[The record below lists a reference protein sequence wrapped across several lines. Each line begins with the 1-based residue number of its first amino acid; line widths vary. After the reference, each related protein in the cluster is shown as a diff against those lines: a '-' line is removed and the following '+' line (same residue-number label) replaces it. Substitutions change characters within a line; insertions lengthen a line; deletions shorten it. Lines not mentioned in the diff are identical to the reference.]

1 MSIIKKHWFKHDF
14 YTCND
19 SKMQKLDFKFPVV
32 GYGIFFKVIEILYQ
46 NNGSLDYD
54 LDFISFS
61 LNYDKEVVEA
71 VLKDFNLFVIEDEVL
86 TSNRVL
92 ISIKEITEKSEKA
105 RASANKRYGN

>member
-1 MSIIKKHWFKHDF
+1 
-14 YTCND
+14 
-19 SKMQKLDFKFPVV
+19 MQKLDFKFPVV